1 MSHLTLLARLSQC
14 VLWLSV
20 IPNRL
25 RLNGVT
31 RKDYVFRV
39 TVELHHRCV
48 WGSAIINSCYAQ
60 RRFVSVTFFTQ
71 IPWLWHKFRC
81 RGSLAVCHHYSFTTR
96 ATRKEYVFHVTWKT
110 MCSIVVVCSSHVS
123 NMIMTWKCTM
133 MKNEVA
139 SRMWSIHA

>member
-14 VLWLSV
+14 VLWLPA

-39 TVELHHRCV
+39 TVVLHHRCCMGFRQHQLV
-48 WGSAIINSCYAQ
+48 LRPETICLRDVFS
-60 RRFVSVTFFTQ
+60 Q
-71 IPWLWHKFRC
+71 IPWLRHKFRC

-96 ATRKEYVFHVTWKT
+96 ATRKDYVFHVTWKT
-110 MCSIVVVCSSHVS
+110 MCSIVVVRSVHVS
-123 NMIMTWKCTM
+123 NMIMNDKCMM

-139 SRMWSIHA
+139 SRM